1 MRIIF
6 AGGGTGGHINPAV
19 AIANRACER
28 YENAQILFVGTEKG
42 LEREIVPKSGYN
54 IEFIEA
60 EGLRRSLSLHNIR
73 VVLKTLKGYM
83 KARRIIKDFK
93 PDVVI
98 GTGGYVSGPVVLAA
112 HFLKIPTLI
121 HEQNALAGI
130 TSRMLSK
137 YADRIC
143 LAFNDKNILG
153 HPEKSVVTGN
163 PVRSAFKN
171 ANPEKCRKE
180 LAIDDGIPF
189 VLCIS
194 GSLGAQKIN
203 NSIIEYLKANPDTGK
218 LRIMIVSGERY
229 YEEISGELKKINN
242 PNVYVKKFVYD
253 MEKYLAAADLV
264 ISRSGALSL
273 SEIAYMGKPSILIP
287 SPNVAEN
294 HQEFNADMFV
304 RAGCAVKISE
314 AELTCE
320 KFKETLDSLINDKAR
335 LAEMAAAAHKEGIR
349 NGDDSVLDEAESI
362 IHLSD
367 INA

>member
-1 MRIIF
+1 MRILF
-6 AGGGTGGHINPAV
+6 AGGGTGGHINPAI

-28 YENAQILFVGTEKG
+28 YENAEILFAGTERG
-42 LEREIVPKSGYN
+42 LEKDMVPKAGYK

-60 EGLRRSLSLHNIR
+60 EGLRRSLSLHNIK
-73 VVLKTLKGYM
+73 VLLKTLKGYM
-83 KARRIIKDFK
+83 KARKIIKDFK

-112 HFLKIPTLI
+112 HFMKIPTLI

-137 YADRIC
+137 YVDRIC
-143 LAFNDKNILG
+143 LAFNDINILG
-153 HPEKSVVTGN
+153 RPEKSVVTGN

-171 ANPEKCRKE
+171 VDIRNSKAE
-180 LAIDDGIPF
+180 LAIDDGKPF

-194 GSLGAQKIN
+194 GSLGAKKIN
-203 NSIIEYLKANPDTGK
+203 DSIIEYVKNNPKMDNM
-218 LRIMIVSGERY
+218 RIMI
-229 YEEISGELKKINN
+229 ISGKSYYDDINDKLNKIGN

-304 RAGCAVKISE
+304 KVGCAVKISE
-314 AELTCE
+314 SALTNESFE
-320 KFKETLDSLINDKAR
+320 KTLNSLISDKEKLKR
-335 LAEMAAAAHKEGIR
+335 MSEAAYKEGIR
-349 NGDDSVLDEAESI
+349 NGDDAVLNEAEKI
-362 IHLSD
+362 IHLCNK
-367 INA
+367 NA

>member
-1 MRIIF
+1 MRILF
-6 AGGGTGGHINPAV
+6 AGGGTGGHINPAI

-28 YENAQILFVGTEKG
+28 YENTQILFAGTERG
-42 LEREIVPKSGYN
+42 LEKDMVPKAGYK

-60 EGLRRSLSLHNIR
+60 EGLRRSLSLHNFKVI
-73 VVLKTLKGYM
+73 LKTLKGYI
-83 KARRIIKDFK
+83 KARKIIKNFR

-112 HFLKIPTLI
+112 HLMKIPTLI

-137 YADRIC
+137 YVDRIC
-143 LAFNDKNILG
+143 LAFNDVNILG
-153 HPEKSVVTGN
+153 RPEKSVVTGN
-163 PVRSAFKN
+163 PVRNAFKTVDVKN
-171 ANPEKCRKE
+171 AKKE
-180 LAIDDGIPF
+180 LCIDDEKPF

-194 GSLGAQKIN
+194 GSLGAKKIN
-203 NSIIEYLKANPDTGK
+203 NSIIEYVKSNPGMDNM
-218 LRIMIVSGERY
+218 RIMI
-229 YEEISGELKKINN
+229 ISGKSYYDDISKELKQIGN

-304 RAGCAVKISE
+304 KAGCAVKISE
-314 AELTCE
+314 SALTNE
-320 KFKETLDSLINDKAR
+320 SFAETLNSLISDKNKLKR
-335 LAEMAAAAHKEGIR
+335 MSDAAYKEGIR
-349 NGDDSVLDEAESI
+349 NGDDAVLDEAEKI
-362 IHLSD
+362 IHLRKN
-367 INA
+367 NA